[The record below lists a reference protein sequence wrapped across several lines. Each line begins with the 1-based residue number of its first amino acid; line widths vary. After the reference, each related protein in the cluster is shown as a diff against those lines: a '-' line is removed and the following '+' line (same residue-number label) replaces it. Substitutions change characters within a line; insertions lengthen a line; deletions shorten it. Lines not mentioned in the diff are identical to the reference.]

1 MILWYSSQNP
11 KGFTIDLLDFM
22 GSQAQYLHSLMML
35 NQNSGQQA
43 GQSARLKQVEM
54 ALEGLRNVIRNN
66 PGECEINTPGKYC
79 QRCSNQLTTNICVYV
94 LNSDN
99 FFLKMLKI
107 LCTWHGQKIFKAVCP
122 EIIVL
127 VVNTCAVK

>member
-1 MILWYSSQNP
+1 MMLLYSSQNP

-79 QRCSNQLTTNICVYV
+79 QRCSNPVNNYYMCICIE
-94 LNSDN
+94 
-99 FFLKMLKI
+99 FR
-107 LCTWHGQKIFKAVCP
+107 
-122 EIIVL
+122 
-127 VVNTCAVK
+127 

>member
-66 PGECEINTPGKYC
+66 PGECEINNSGKVLSKILKSI
-79 QRCSNQLTTNICVYV
+79 RCVYV
-94 LNSDN
+94 LNLGN
-99 FFLKMLKI
+99 FFLKMLKNSI
-107 LCTWHGQKIFKAVCP
+107 YMAWAKDFLSCMPRNNCFGS
-122 EIIVL
+122 
-127 VVNTCAVK
+127 

>member
-1 MILWYSSQNP
+1 MITYLLTMILWYSSQNP

-66 PGECEINTPGKYC
+66 PGEYKINTPG
-79 QRCSNQLTTNICVYV
+79 RV
-94 LNSDN
+94 LS
-99 FFLKMLKI
+99 KMLKPI
-107 LCTWHGQKIFKAVCP
+107 
-122 EIIVL
+122 
-127 VVNTCAVK
+127 N

>member
-66 PGECEINTPGKYC
+66 PGECEINTPGK
-79 QRCSNQLTTNICVYV
+79 V
-94 LNSDN
+94 LS
-99 FFLKMLKI
+99 KMLKS
-107 LCTWHGQKIFKAVCP
+107 
-122 EIIVL
+122 
-127 VVNTCAVK
+127 VNNCYMCICIEFR

>member
-1 MILWYSSQNP
+1 MHLITMMLLYSSQNP

-79 QRCSNQLTTNICVYV
+79 QRCSTPSVNNYY
-94 LNSDN
+94 
-99 FFLKMLKI
+99 
-107 LCTWHGQKIFKAVCP
+107 LCTCIEFR
-122 EIIVL
+122 
-127 VVNTCAVK
+127 

>member
-1 MILWYSSQNP
+1 MITYLLTMILWYSSKNP

-43 GQSARLKQVEM
+43 GQSTRLKQVEM

-66 PGECEINTPGKYC
+66 PGEYKINTSGK
-79 QRCSNQLTTNICVYV
+79 V
-94 LNSDN
+94 LS
-99 FFLKMLKI
+99 KMLKSI
-107 LCTWHGQKIFKAVCP
+107 
-122 EIIVL
+122 
-127 VVNTCAVK
+127 N

>member
-1 MILWYSSQNP
+1 MMLLYSSQNP

-43 GQSARLKQVEM
+43 GQSTRLKQVEM

-66 PGECEINTPGKYC
+66 PGECEINNSGKLL
-79 QRCSNQLTTNICVYV
+79 S
-94 LNSDN
+94 
-99 FFLKMLKI
+99 KMLKSI
-107 LCTWHGQKIFKAVCP
+107 S
-122 EIIVL
+122 
-127 VVNTCAVK
+127 

>member
-1 MILWYSSQNP
+1 
-11 KGFTIDLLDFM
+11 M

-66 PGECEINTPGKYC
+66 PGECEINTPGKDA
-79 QRCSNQLTTNICVYV
+79 QIHQLTTIICVYV

-99 FFLKMLKI
+99 SFLKMLKI
-107 LCTWHGQKIFKAVCP
+107 LSTWHGQKIFKAVCL

>member
-66 PGECEINTPGKYC
+66 PGEYKINTPG
-79 QRCSNQLTTNICVYV
+79 RV
-94 LNSDN
+94 LS
-99 FFLKMLKI
+99 KMLKPI
-107 LCTWHGQKIFKAVCP
+107 
-122 EIIVL
+122 
-127 VVNTCAVK
+127 N

>member
-1 MILWYSSQNP
+1 MHLITMMLLYSFQNP

-79 QRCSNQLTTNICVYV
+79 QRCS
-94 LNSDN
+94 
-99 FFLKMLKI
+99 KMLKSI
-107 LCTWHGQKIFKAVCP
+107 S
-122 EIIVL
+122 
-127 VVNTCAVK
+127 

>member
-1 MILWYSSQNP
+1 MMLLYSFQNP

-66 PGECEINTPGKYC
+66 PGECKINTPGKVLSKMLKPI
-79 QRCSNQLTTNICVYV
+79 RCVYV
-94 LNSDN
+94 LNLVN

-107 LCTWHGQKIFKAVCP
+107 LSTWHGQKIFKAVCP